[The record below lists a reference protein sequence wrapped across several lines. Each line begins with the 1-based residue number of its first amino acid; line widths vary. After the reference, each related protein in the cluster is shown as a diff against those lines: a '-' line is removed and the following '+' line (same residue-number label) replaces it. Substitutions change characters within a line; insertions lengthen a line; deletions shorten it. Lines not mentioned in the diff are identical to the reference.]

1 MWPSTHRVTVIH
13 EWLLSN
19 KVTACQKA
27 HDQSYCPDKWRGENR
42 GEGVPNDTLPP
53 TCCPGAGTADPWAR
67 ARHLHWGRGCGLW
80 RRRGRTLSS
89 VSPHYLRPTLQGGS
103 KGLKG
108 RHSQDRGRN
117 LSLYVTAYLSSNV
130 LARVKCV
137 RGAPRRGAPTGGVR
151 RPPASSLMLACH
163 VLSSILKFCLS
174 APLPLIQGGFWQ
186 YFIKCVKVNN
196 R

>member
-1 MWPSTHRVTVIH
+1 MEGW
-13 EWLLSN
+13 
-19 KVTACQKA
+19 KQG
-27 HDQSYCPDKWRGENR
+27 WRGPQR
-42 GEGVPNDTLPP
+42 HPAPNTLPRGGHGRP
-53 TCCPGAGTADPWAR
+53 VGTSTALALRAGLR
-67 ARHLHWGRGCGLW
+67 ALATKG
-80 RRRGRTLSS
+80 TDTQLSVPPLS
-89 VSPHYLRPTLQGGS
+89 APQSAGGS

-108 RHSQDRGRN
+108 RHSQDRERN

-151 RPPASSLMLACH
+151 RPPASSLTLACH